1 MNKYFLYDF
10 RSTGSIVYVFFAGGN
25 GTPIRKHR
33 GKLPGQS
40 PENEKYKNFEK
51 FSQTGGRAAGGDDDD
66 DDVLKHTQSS
76 AKIKKNTLFLYILL
90 YYIYFHF
97 ILKVYNRS
105 YFQTTKMLYSN
116 IIVFSCIVL
125 INTISAFR
133 IIPNH
138 RFNTRLL
145 MTTTEST
152 EILFKSIRDQINS
165 SLTAKAASGKAP
177 SKFIEIV
184 RGMVVKPS
192 KLPLCL
198 ILVY

>member
-1 MNKYFLYDF
+1 
-10 RSTGSIVYVFFAGGN
+10 
-25 GTPIRKHR
+25 
-33 GKLPGQS
+33 
-40 PENEKYKNFEK
+40 
-51 FSQTGGRAAGGDDDD
+51 
-66 DDVLKHTQSS
+66 
-76 AKIKKNTLFLYILL
+76 
-90 YYIYFHF
+90 
-97 ILKVYNRS
+97 
-105 YFQTTKMLYSN
+105 MLYSN

-184 RGMVVKPS
+184 RGMVVEPS